1 MGPAWI
7 PASNPG
13 MSGPS
18 TSLAD
23 ELILNPGSAFAE
35 RVIPETLRT
44 EVLDPAALHDWC
56 DQLRSRR
63 DCLTGDSLRDSLRQT
78 GTAAGMLGDLA
89 TAHRELTQAL
99 ELTGN
104 AEPARTLARVRLAEV
119 HRQAGRLDLAAEMF
133 DAAERAAD
141 GFSPQAAAVIHQHA
155 GKFAFDAGDYPR
167 ALAAFEIALW
177 LRRGIEDPS
186 PELIASS
193 ELAVRVARER
203 LARR

>member
-1 MGPAWI
+1 
-7 PASNPG
+7 
-13 MSGPS
+13 MSEPS
-18 TSLAD
+18 TSLGE

-44 EVLDPAALHDWC
+44 EVPDPAALHEWS

-63 DCLTGDSLRDSLRQT
+63 NCLTGDSLRDSLRQT
-78 GTAAGMLGDLA
+78 GTAARMLGDLA
-89 TAHRELTQAL
+89 TADRELTQAL
-99 ELTGN
+99 ELSGN
-104 AEPARTLARVRLAEV
+104 TEPARTPARVRLAEV
-119 HRQAGRLDLAAEMF
+119 HRQAGRRDLAAEMF

-167 ALAAFEIALW
+167 ALAAFEIALC
-177 LRRGIEDPS
+177 LRRRIEDPS
-186 PELIASS
+186 PELVASS
-193 ELAVRVARER
+193 EFAVRVARER

>member
-1 MGPAWI
+1 
-7 PASNPG
+7 
-13 MSGPS
+13 MSEPS
-18 TSLAD
+18 TSLGE

-44 EVLDPAALHDWC
+44 EVLDPAALHEWS

-63 DCLTGDSLRDSLRQT
+63 NCLTGDSLRDSLRQT
-78 GTAAGMLGDLA
+78 GTAARMLGDLA
-89 TAHRELTQAL
+89 TADRELTQAL
-99 ELTGN
+99 ELSGN
-104 AEPARTLARVRLAEV
+104 TEPARTLARVRLAEV
-119 HRQAGRLDLAAEMF
+119 HRQAGRRDLAAEMF

-167 ALAAFEIALW
+167 ALATFEIALC
-177 LRRGIEDPS
+177 LRRRIEDPS
-186 PELIASS
+186 PELVASS
-193 ELAVRVARER
+193 EFAVRVARDR